1 MAAIAFGAI
10 GSVAPAGAQ
19 TQVFSCSYTVDPTT
33 LPVGGGLVT
42 VSGVAPGN
50 TTVSIFLDGA
60 LAATT
65 PAAPVTGNF
74 STQVFITA
82 SVEVS
87 AALDGYPSTPCIGV
101 AGESVERSVGRDGE
115 IIVGGVSTTR
125 RKLAFT
131 GSSDSRPFV
140 LLGVGA
146 VCVGLV
152 LVVAARRRSHVH
164 GRD

>member
-1 MAAIAFGAI
+1 
-10 GSVAPAGAQ
+10 
-19 TQVFSCSYTVDPTT
+19 
-33 LPVGGGLVT
+33 
-42 VSGVAPGN
+42 
-50 TTVSIFLDGA
+50 
-60 LAATT
+60 
-65 PAAPVTGNF
+65 
-74 STQVFITA
+74 VFITA

-115 IIVGGVSTTR
+115 IIVGGVSTTTTR